1 MVVGAGGTG
10 ITLMYQLTQAILHS
24 PEDLTEMHLVYVNR
38 SEDDILQQ
46 EELEGRVHRRLEQ
59 FKMEGEGN
67 VSHAKKEKEKTNDPV
82 KLRMKVEK
90 LDAKIDAL
98 KAKKEE
104 IIKQLYDLEGAG
116 S

>member
-1 MVVGAGGTG
+1 
-10 ITLMYQLTQAILHS
+10 MYREALNKT
-24 PEDLTEMHLVYVNR
+24 TKVYICHNAAPYK
-38 SEDDILQQ
+38 SK
-46 EELEGRVHRRLEQ
+46 
-59 FKMEGEGN
+59 KMEGEGN

>member
-1 MVVGAGGTG
+1 M
-10 ITLMYQLTQAILHS
+10 
-24 PEDLTEMHLVYVNR
+24 ED
-38 SEDDILQQ
+38 
-46 EELEGRVHRRLEQ
+46 
-59 FKMEGEGN
+59 EGN
-67 VSHAKKEKEKTNDPV
+67 ASREHAERGAKKKEKEKTNDPV

-98 KAKKEE
+98 KAQREE